1 MSFDDNILLS
11 FSPLPAHL
19 CVLTWVAV
27 AESQS
32 QAYIF
37 NAAAVYISFTD
48 DALPST
54 AHLAFAAD
62 WNNYRGEK
70 ERGVRPTQWATAA
83 AVVAST
89 TNSSSPSLSPMVS
102 IIFLT
107 TSTSRLQGI
116 DYYL

>member
-70 ERGVRPTQWATAA
+70 ERGVRPTMGNSSGSGCTNNQFLLPLSFSNGLHHLPYHLYIATAR
-83 AVVAST
+83 
-89 TNSSSPSLSPMVS
+89 N
-102 IIFLT
+102 
-107 TSTSRLQGI
+107 
-116 DYYL
+116 

>member
-1 MSFDDNILLS
+1 MCADMGGGGG
-11 FSPLPAHL
+11 
-19 CVLTWVAV
+19 
-27 AESQS
+27 E
-32 QAYIF
+32 YIF

-107 TSTSRLQGI
+107 TSTSRLLGI